1 MVNCSVELTNGAA
14 LADKSYSSTY
24 LPFSVS
30 TLKFRLSNLE
40 EEVTKVTITPQNS
53 YENDEYC
60 CGFDDNTKQL
70 KISWGGGNE
79 QGAIVSLGPR
89 VSRYAYLFVHHQS
102 DQLSSYDL
110 TLKVR
115 KITGGFGKKIF
126 EDDSI
131 KIRLSPLNNEK
142 GILHQKFE
150 GHGQTL
156 TYEGELM
163 CSYYPRWFPEE
174 FQNIVINKDEYYT
187 RASIPAHQLVLE
199 RKSQGYSADRVIVK
213 FGNTNNVIAEIF
225 GDMDGSSFHSDV
237 FKFNENSF
245 VICLWFFW
253 LSKKDF
259 NEGKN
264 LEIIQADKERGI
276 FNPELPDS
284 ERYDLLVSNTGK
296 LLSIG
301 TDFHW
306 QEYWYR
312 LMNSSHMEG
321 MIAKYLHPV
330 DESLTR
336 LINRLSKKVV
346 ISPSDYDSILN
357 NLKKFSQGDQLKST
371 MTTSN
376 YDGTFI
382 ESSLDKENSEIERQ
396 AGTQKERWSN
406 LIRSHVPY
414 VRNGSIISDMISRE
428 VYEI

>member
-156 TYEGELM
+156 TYEGEL
-163 CSYYPRWFPEE
+163 
-174 FQNIVINKDEYYT
+174 
-187 RASIPAHQLVLE
+187 
-199 RKSQGYSADRVIVK
+199 
-213 FGNTNNVIAEIF
+213 
-225 GDMDGSSFHSDV
+225 
-237 FKFNENSF
+237 
-245 VICLWFFW
+245 
-253 LSKKDF
+253 
-259 NEGKN
+259 
-264 LEIIQADKERGI
+264 
-276 FNPELPDS
+276 
-284 ERYDLLVSNTGK
+284 
-296 LLSIG
+296 
-301 TDFHW
+301 
-306 QEYWYR
+306 
-312 LMNSSHMEG
+312 
-321 MIAKYLHPV
+321 
-330 DESLTR
+330 
-336 LINRLSKKVV
+336 
-346 ISPSDYDSILN
+346 
-357 NLKKFSQGDQLKST
+357 
-371 MTTSN
+371 
-376 YDGTFI
+376 
-382 ESSLDKENSEIERQ
+382 
-396 AGTQKERWSN
+396 
-406 LIRSHVPY
+406 
-414 VRNGSIISDMISRE
+414 
-428 VYEI
+428 